1 MDSILDIIH
10 ENVDIFYQ
18 NMLVITI
25 VSHELDQE
33 YIALLENSEIRVW
46 IFCAIKALL
55 LDNDERDFIRSKVL

>member
-46 IFCAIKALL
+46 ILCAIKALL